1 MEDMDRWKRLTEM
14 AQQTGLG
21 GAHAW
26 MDQRSVLRTSYDTY
40 QSAGGS
46 SLCCSVLIRV
56 RAAAASSRAQL
67 TEDVSR
73 RNTSGSASL
82 LPSTVDSLP
91 MPDNTRVYVRQ
102 WLITGHG

>member
-1 MEDMDRWKRLTEM
+1 M
-14 AQQTGLG
+14 LG
-21 GAHAW
+21 GIKEVFSVFPTAPQAH
-26 MDQRSVLRTSYDTY
+26 DTY

-91 MPDNTRVYVRQ
+91 MPDNTQVYVRQ